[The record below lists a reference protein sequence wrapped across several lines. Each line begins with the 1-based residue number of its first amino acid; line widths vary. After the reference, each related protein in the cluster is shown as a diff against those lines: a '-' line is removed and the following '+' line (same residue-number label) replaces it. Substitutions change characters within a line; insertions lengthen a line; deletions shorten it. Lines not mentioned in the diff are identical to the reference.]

1 MEFGEARLLSAA
13 HSLRASTDAAAQES
27 LVSNS
32 LLVLAIFAAAPNEHS
47 FDAEIDAAIADVAH
61 IFSVPNTLVRAVI
74 KTESAFRVRAESP
87 CGARGLMQ
95 VMPFNATKLGLTNAD
110 ELWVPRLNILAGV
123 RLLAVLLKHYEGDV
137 IAALVAYNSGP
148 KAKLAPV
155 PANGET
161 PGYVARILRLW
172 RAFDAERADAAK

>member
-1 MEFGEARLLSAA
+1 MSALLLTA
-13 HSLRASTDAAAQES
+13 LI
-27 LVSNS
+27 LG
-32 LLVLAIFAAAPNEHS
+32 AAPSSEHA
-47 FDAEIDAAIADVAH
+47 FDAEIDAALLDTRATYA
-61 IFSVPNTLVRAVI
+61 VPAPLVRAVI
-74 KTESAFRVRAESP
+74 KQESAFRPKAVSR

-95 VMPFNATKLGLTNAD
+95 VMPYNAIKLGLSHED
-110 ELWVPRLNILAGV
+110 ELWVPRLNVLAGV

-161 PGYVARILRLW
+161 PGYVLNILRYW
-172 RAFDAERADAAK
+172 RAFEGERASASVAPIRR

>member
-1 MEFGEARLLSAA
+1 MTALFVAALIMSAA
-13 HSLRASTDAAAQES
+13 PA
-27 LVSNS
+27 
-32 LLVLAIFAAAPNEHS
+32 EHA
-47 FDAEIDAAIADVAH
+47 FDAEIDAALLATRDAYP
-61 IFSVPNTLVRAVI
+61 VPAPLVRAII
-74 KTESAFRVRAESP
+74 KQESAFRPKALSK

-95 VMPFNATKLGLTNAD
+95 VMPYNATKLGLAHED
-110 ELWVPRLNILAGV
+110 ELWVPRLNVLAGV

-161 PGYVARILRLW
+161 PDYVLNILRYW
-172 RAFDAERADAAK
+172 RAFEAERASASVAPTRR

>member
-1 MEFGEARLLSAA
+1 MMQAALLALVIAGSSKEHAFDELITAA
-13 HSLRASTDAAAQES
+13 VEETRVIYA
-27 LVSNS
+27 
-32 LLVLAIFAAAPNEHS
+32 
-47 FDAEIDAAIADVAH
+47 
-61 IFSVPNTLVRAVI
+61 VPPDLIRAVM
-74 KTESAFRVRAESP
+74 KQESAFRPKAESQ

-95 VMPFNATKLGLTNAD
+95 VMPFNALKLGLSSED
-110 ELWVPRLNILAGV
+110 DLWVPRLNVLAGV

-161 PGYVARILRLW
+161 PGYVLNILRYW
-172 RAFDAERADAAK
+172 RGFEREHASAAVKSSAR